1 MQNSFLLTHLVITGV
16 MRIMLQPT
24 RNVPKLQNLSEK
36 TTSTKTQSY
45 VKPFLL
51 GICRRQFLSATLH
64 SFVATSNKDLG
75 SLTKLDVRH
84 DGIPF
89 ITQWK
94 LDWAVVK
101 PAWGG
106 DR

>member
-1 MQNSFLLTHLVITGV
+1 
-16 MRIMLQPT
+16 MRCTALIYSRLEGLARIVLQPGI
-24 RNVPKLQNLSEK
+24 VSSE
-36 TTSTKTQSY
+36 TTFGTTQSF
-45 VKPFLL
+45 VKPFLSD
-51 GICRRQFLSATLH
+51 ICRRQFLSATLH
-64 SFVATSNKDLG
+64 SFVATSVKDLG
-75 SLTKLDVRH
+75 TLNKLEVRH
-84 DGIPF
+84 DGIPL

>member
-1 MQNSFLLTHLVITGV
+1 MHSSHLFSLRGTSGNSVTTYKKRSKTHIVS
-16 MRIMLQPT
+16 
-24 RNVPKLQNLSEK
+24 SE
-36 TTSTKTQSY
+36 TTFGTTQSF
-45 VKPFLL
+45 VKPFLSD
-51 GICRRQFLSATLH
+51 ICRRQFLSATLH
-64 SFVATSNKDLG
+64 SFVATSVKDLG
-75 SLTKLDVRH
+75 TLTKLEVRH
-84 DGIPF
+84 DGIPL

>member
-1 MQNSFLLTHLVITGV
+1 
-16 MRIMLQPT
+16 MRCTALIYSRLEGLAGIVLQPSI
-24 RNVPKLQNLSEK
+24 VSSE
-36 TTSTKTQSY
+36 TTFGTTQSF
-45 VKPFLL
+45 VKPFLSD
-51 GICRRQFLSATLH
+51 ICRRQFLSATLH
-64 SFVATSNKDLG
+64 SFVATSVKDLG
-75 SLTKLDVRH
+75 TLTKLEVRH
-84 DGIPF
+84 DGIPL